1 MSRLTTFL
9 DRRRLKARGYHVG
22 HAESLWRQLIVRH
35 VPGRTFADVG
45 CMWRV
50 NGDYAFLAAARGA
63 TAVTGIDVN
72 PATAEFTARNASLG
86 EPVRFVQADLNDPAI
101 HEVGCFDV
109 VFCSGVLYH
118 VPDPVFSLTQL
129 RRLCRE
135 TLILTTASMPDG
147 DVPNV
152 AALLV
157 GLDAAERARLAY
169 PTRHEKRGLDS
180 GFDPARGYANWI
192 WLPTPGCVRAMLTLA
207 GFAVQEVHPA
217 KYVTTAVARPDA
229 AVPWGPTRAGPGAPG

>member
-9 DRRRLKARGYHVG
+9 DRWRLRARGYHVG
-22 HAESLWRQLIVRH
+22 HAESLWRQLIARH
-35 VPGRTFADVG
+35 APGRTFADVG

-72 PATAEFTARNASLG
+72 PATPEFTARNAALG
-86 EPVRFVQADLNDPAI
+86 NPVRFVQADLNDPAI
-101 HEVGCFDV
+101 DAVGGFDV

-118 VPDPVFSLTQL
+118 VPNPVFSLTQL
-129 RRLCRE
+129 RRICRE

-147 DVPNV
+147 DLPNA

-157 GLDAAERARLAY
+157 GLDAAERARLTY
-169 PTRHEKRGLDS
+169 PTRHEKCGLDS
-180 GFDPARGYANWI
+180 GFDPTRGYANWV
-192 WLPTPGCVRAMLTLA
+192 WLPTPSCVHSMLVLA
-207 GFAVQEVHPA
+207 GFVVDELHPA
-217 KYVTTAVARPDA
+217 KYVTTAVARPHE
-229 AVPWGPTRAGPGAPG
+229 AVRWGPTRAATDAAG